1 MEHYLNAFKQFF
13 DFSGRATRTQYWMF
27 FLIHLVVS
35 VLLTLVDYFVLGSGL
50 ENGTGLLGGIYGLV
64 AFIPG
69 LAIAVRRL
77 HDTGRTGFW
86 ILIALIP
93 LLGFLL
99 LILFFIQGSKPNANN
114 WGDPVVLSEPA

>member
-1 MEHYLNAFKQFF
+1 MEHYLNVFKQFF